1 MRRSSLI
8 NPVAIFLLAVA
19 FSGTPR
25 IADATIVEFQTVMG
39 NFQVNLFDN
48 ATPATVT
55 NFLNYVNNGAYTNSV
70 FHRSV
75 PNFIV
80 QGGGFS
86 YDQGPNMEGIP
97 TNPAVINE
105 PEYSN
110 VRGTISMAKLG
121 GNPNSAT
128 NQWFFNLA
136 NNSANLDAQNGGFT
150 VFGQVVGNGMDV
162 IDAIAALPVFAF
174 NSPFGELPLSNYTTT
189 DYANN
194 VPVDDSHL
202 VIVTAVIVT
211 DTTVNSAAGLN
222 PVRNTSVGGG
232 GGSSGDS
239 GGGGS
244 FGLITLLLLS
254 IAASGG
260 MFGLGSARKKLH
272 A

>member
-1 MRRSSLI
+1 MRRSSFI
-8 NPVAIFLLAVA
+8 GPAAIFFLAVA
-19 FSGTPR
+19 FTGTPR

-55 NFLNYVNNGAYTNSV
+55 NFLNYVNNGAYSNSV

-75 PNFIV
+75 SNFVV
-80 QGGGFS
+80 QGGGFT

-97 TNPAVINE
+97 TNPAVVNE

-110 VRGTISMAKLG
+110 VRGTISMAKFG

-128 NQWFFNLA
+128 NQWFFNLR

-162 IDAIAALPVFAF
+162 IDAIAALPVYAF
-174 NSPFGELPLSNYTTT
+174 NSPFTELPLSNYTAA

-202 VIVTAVIVT
+202 VIVTAIIVT

-222 PVRNTSVGGG
+222 PVRNTSLGGG
-232 GGSSGDS
+232 GGSSGDG

-244 FGLITLLLLS
+244 FGLFTLFALL
-254 IAASGG
+254 IATRK
-260 MFGLGSARKKLH
+260 GSNPFRLT
-272 A
+272 